1 MYTAR
6 MQWLNYH
13 HLLYFWMVA
22 REGSIAVA
30 CERLH
35 VAQPTISAQIRALE
49 RSLGHQLFAR
59 AGRRLLLTEMGRN
72 VYRYADEIFTTG
84 QDLMDMVRGRPAGR
98 PLRFQVGLVQ
108 TMPKLLAR
116 RLLDPALRFPEPLH
130 LVCTEGGSADLLGR
144 LAAHELDVVL
154 SDAPAG
160 PNVGSRVFNHLLGES
175 AVVVFGTSAAARRH
189 RNRYPASLEQAPFL
203 LPTGNTMLRRSIDL
217 WFETR
222 NIRPLIVGEFED
234 SALLK
239 VFGQAGV
246 GLFPAHAVIK
256 KEIADQYGVSVIGE
270 LTGIKEHFYAIS
282 MERRIKHP
290 AVLAITEHARV
301 KLLDRA

>member
-1 MYTAR
+1 

-13 HLLYFWMVA
+13 HLLYFWTVA

-49 RSLGHQLFAR
+49 RSLGHQLFTR
-59 AGRRLLLTEMGRN
+59 SGRRLLLTEMGRN

-98 PLRFQVGLVQ
+98 PLRFQIGLVQ

-116 RLLDPALRFPEPLH
+116 RLLDPALQFPEPLH
-130 LVCTEGGSADLLGR
+130 LVCIEGGTIELLAR

-160 PNVGSRVFNHLLGES
+160 PTAVGRTYNHLLGES
-175 AVVVFGTSAAARRH
+175 AVAVFGATASARRY
-189 RNRYPASLEQAPFL
+189 RGRFPASLEQAPFL

-217 WFETR
+217 WFEAR
-222 NIRPLIVGEFED
+222 NIRPSIVGEFED

-239 VFGQAGV
+239 VFGQTGV
-246 GLFPAHAVIK
+246 GLFPAHSVIK
-256 KEIADQYGVSVIGE
+256 KEIAGQYGVTPIGE

-290 AVLAITEHARV
+290 AVLAITEHARL
-301 KLLDRA
+301 KLLD